1 MPMYSDIL
9 KELRRDK
16 HITQKQMAALLHM
29 SQSSYSD
36 YENGHRDMPPIMLD
50 YLADILE
57 TSTDYILG
65 RTDEPT
71 PYPRRSNTK

>member
-16 HITQKQMAALLHM
+16 HLTQAQLGMRLGI
-29 SQSSYSD
+29 SQATYSD
-36 YENGHRDMPPIMLD
+36 YENGVRDMPLAMLSI
-50 YLADILE
+50 LADELN

-65 RTDEPT
+65 RTDEAK
-71 PYPRRSNTK
+71 PYPRRK